1 MPGTA
6 ETQRFQNCHPILRHD
21 QTGPMTLHQRLR
33 NPGGSDDRADAG
45 GSKRSA
51 HPDGKRNR
59 RPGPRPGIN
68 GKHLGKKS
76 HKAGNAT
83 NPKRRQTERGE
94 AERRRTTGP
103 PKKTHC
109 AYEET
114 RGDAAMRR
122 CGRRCGGD
130 AATMRRSESGERTK
144 RGEARRSA
152 AKRGEARR
160 LRHRES
166 LRPRRSAAKRGEARP
181 SAAKRGQARPSAAKR
196 GQNTASGA
204 AAHTGHNTHTVGE
217 RGQLRH
223 TVGAAA
229 APKQQPVSCWNR
241 GAATLF
247 VPKMGANGKKISI
260 KMQRRLHFLEPK
272 VKRKKTRL
280 FEKFRT

>member
-1 MPGTA
+1 MQQTQNDDKQSEARQSA
-6 ETQRFQNCHPILRHD
+6 EERRDPQRKHI
-21 QTGPMTLHQRLR
+21 
-33 NPGGSDDRADAG
+33 
-45 GSKRSA
+45 A
-51 HPDGKRNR
+51 H
-59 RPGPRPGIN
+59 
-68 GKHLGKKS
+68 
-76 HKAGNAT
+76 T
-83 NPKRRQTERGE
+83 KRR
-94 AERRRTTGP
+94 
-103 PKKTHC
+103 
-109 AYEET
+109 
-114 RGDAAMRR
+114 AAMRR
-122 CGRRCGGD
+122 CGDAGGD
-130 AATMRRSESGERTK
+130 AAAMLPQCGGPSRESGRSAAK

-166 LRPRRSAAKRGEARP
+166 LRPRRSAAKRGQARR

>member
-1 MPGTA
+1 MQQTQNDDKQSEARQSA
-6 ETQRFQNCHPILRHD
+6 EERRDPQRKHI
-21 QTGPMTLHQRLR
+21 
-33 NPGGSDDRADAG
+33 
-45 GSKRSA
+45 A
-51 HPDGKRNR
+51 H
-59 RPGPRPGIN
+59 
-68 GKHLGKKS
+68 
-76 HKAGNAT
+76 T
-83 NPKRRQTERGE
+83 KRR
-94 AERRRTTGP
+94 
-103 PKKTHC
+103 
-109 AYEET
+109 
-114 RGDAAMRR
+114 AAMRR
-122 CGRRCGGD
+122 CGDAGGD
-130 AATMRRSESGERTK
+130 AAAMLPQCGGPSRESGRSAAK

-152 AKRGEARR
+152 AKRGQARR
-160 LRHRES
+160 
-166 LRPRRSAAKRGEARP
+166 